1 MTDGIRTGPARVGP
15 HVDRLPDGDAARL
28 QPPRQPDDA
37 EPAHPAPSAAPPP
50 GSGVRFL
57 GVPVVVLE
65 IVVVVGLAVGLS
77 AVRSVLSF
85 IEVALAPAPLSTHA
99 ATLNGSAAPGHPWI
113 DLGYQLTRVV
123 ALLLPAVLVVVLA
136 LRGGEPLP
144 TFGITTFRWRREML
158 IGLGAAAAVGGIGLA
173 GYLISFALGGSLT
186 VVPTSLPPV
195 WWRVP
200 VLVLSAAANAILE
213 EVVLCG
219 YLLRRLDQLGMG
231 RNPAALLSATVR
243 GSYHLY
249 QGLAGALG
257 NLAMGLVFA
266 RYRQRTGRITALVVA
281 HTAID
286 TVAFLGYLALAGH
299 VSWLPS

>member
-1 MTDGIRTGPARVGP
+1 MVARALARD
-15 HVDRLPDGDAARL
+15 VDRLPDGDAARL
-28 QPPRQPDDA
+28 QTSPPP
-37 EPAHPAPSAAPPP
+37 AAPEPVPVAPP
-50 GSGVRFL
+50 GTGLRFL

-77 AVRSVLSF
+77 AVRSVLDF
-85 IEVALAPAPLSTHA
+85 VRVALETAPLASHA
-99 ATLNGSAAPGHPWI
+99 ATLNGSAAPGHPWV
-113 DLGYQLTRVV
+113 DLGFQLTRIV

-136 LRGGEPLP
+136 LRGGEPLAS
-144 TFGITTFRWRREML
+144 FGITTWRWRREVV
-158 IGLGAAAAVGGIGLA
+158 IGLAGAAAVGGIGLA
-173 GYLISFALGGSLT
+173 GYLVSYALGGSLT

-219 YLLRRLDQLGMG
+219 YLLRRLDQLGTG
-231 RNPAALLSATVR
+231 RRTAALVSATIR

-286 TVAFLGYLALAGH
+286 TVAFLGYLALVGH